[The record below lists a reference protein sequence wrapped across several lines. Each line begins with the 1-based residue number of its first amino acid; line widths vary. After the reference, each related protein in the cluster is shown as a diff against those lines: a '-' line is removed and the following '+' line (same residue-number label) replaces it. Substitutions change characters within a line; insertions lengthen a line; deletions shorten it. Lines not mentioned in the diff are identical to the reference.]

1 MTNVLIFSGGRGSKN
16 LISSLQKIKKIS
28 SINTLVNTY
37 DDGKSSGIVRKIF
50 DMPGPSDV
58 RKVQELY
65 LDKSTSNYKIYK
77 KIFEKRINY
86 DFNNFIFQL
95 KKYLEKNNQ
104 DLFGIQIKDKIL
116 NKKIKKYLNT
126 FLLKINKKKFY
137 SKDFSLINLIYV
149 GAYFFY
155 KKNLNKSI
163 DNLSKLF
170 EIKQKIYSCGNQ
182 NLFLC
187 GINFKNKVFNSEAE
201 IVEQRSNVN
210 MREIYLTKKKLNL
223 DNLNNE
229 AKIKFIKSKATNDT
243 ISPEAKKLIR
253 DTDIIIYSPGTP
265 FSSLYPSF
273 FCKGVGNEIS
283 KNKSANKI
291 LITNI
296 GSDYETPHFKAK
308 DYIKNTLKY
317 LKMNSKSI
325 KDNDLI
331 THVIVNLPKRI
342 TKSHVKPILNNFIK
356 KNHII
361 KLDNFEIRDKKG
373 IHSEIKLKKILK
385 DLIQ

>member
-163 DNLSKLF
+163 ENLSKLF

-229 AKIKFIKSKATNDT
+229 TKIKFIKSKATNDT

-273 FCKGVGNEIS
+273 FCKGIGNEIS